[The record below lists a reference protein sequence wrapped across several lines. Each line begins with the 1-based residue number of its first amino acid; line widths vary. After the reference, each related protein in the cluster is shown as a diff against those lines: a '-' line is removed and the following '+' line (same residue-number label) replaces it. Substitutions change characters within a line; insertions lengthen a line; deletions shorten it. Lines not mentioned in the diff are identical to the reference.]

1 MQLFMLYFMCCLQ
14 VIEEGFL
21 DMLDYSDFQD
31 IDILFEIFLLEKLYL
46 IVSYM
51 LCGKLILN
59 YFNVFI
65 CFI

>member
-1 MQLFMLYFMCCLQ
+1 MLYFMCCLQ

-46 IVSYM
+46 IVSCM